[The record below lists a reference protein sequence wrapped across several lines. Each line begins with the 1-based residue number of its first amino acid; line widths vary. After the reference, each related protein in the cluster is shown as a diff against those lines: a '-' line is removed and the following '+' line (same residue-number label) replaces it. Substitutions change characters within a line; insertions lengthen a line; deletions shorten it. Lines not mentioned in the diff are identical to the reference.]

1 MIKFFFIIVPSIALS
16 IGYCFG
22 QSNKIDSLQRVI
34 ARHTRDTN
42 EIKAI
47 DLLAEEFQRK
57 DMTKA
62 KNYVYQQIELAKA
75 LNTNFRISAAYTR
88 LVSIYQN
95 AGRLDSARYYLLRL
109 DALAK
114 NSNDKK
120 ALANYAQAA
129 GLFYKNQGK
138 YKEALP
144 FLLESSQ
151 LTTTKVG
158 KAGSLLNVGNAYL
171 NLGELKN
178 AADYHLKALTVF
190 EEIKNERGQSFC
202 LNSLGIDYIKL
213 RQYDAAEK
221 YLIRSEKLKE
231 RLEDKRGFIECWVN
245 LGEVYEQTKRPER
258 ALQYLNKALALAQ
271 ELKLLR
277 EEAKINLSI
286 GLILRERG
294 KGEEA
299 VGNFNEA
306 LRLGSKVAD
315 SVLVSRVRT
324 YLISTA
330 NNQQKEK
337 KEEQI
342 FLQNIKISLENK
354 ALEYAADGHIQL
366 AKWYEQHNQ
375 FEKALQ
381 NLKIGHQLADSISG
395 NQVAIQLK
403 QLEEEYKTA
412 KKEKEI
418 TLLKKDR
425 ELQALSLSRQRVI
438 ITSGSITLI
447 VIIVLGSILVN
458 RYKVT
463 NQTKRLLEIEKV
475 RNNIAR
481 DLHDDIGSTLSSI
494 NILSKVARE
503 EKNGNT
509 ESYLKQI
516 GEQSARMMEYMSD
529 MVWSINPNNDSL
541 SQMLIRMREFA
552 NDILETKNIDYHFSE
567 KVAEDLVLNTE
578 QRKNVFL
585 IFKEALNNAAKYS
598 QASSIE
604 IALDRQ
610 NEWLVLSLHDNGKG
624 FDPQTSKAGNGLRN
638 LHERASAVRGTLAIT
653 SVVNGGTKIELKVPI
668 A

>member
-1 MIKFFFIIVPSIALS
+1 MRKIFFFITFWVVFP

-22 QSNKIDSLQRVI
+22 QSSKIDSLQRVI
-34 ARHTRDTN
+34 ARHSRDTN

-57 DMTKA
+57 DMAKA
-62 KNYVYQQIELAKA
+62 KNYVFQQIELSKA
-75 LNTNFRISAAYTR
+75 LNTNFGMSGAYTR

-95 AGRLDSARYYLLRL
+95 AGRLDSAQYYLSHLE
-109 DALAK
+109 ALAK
-114 NSNDKK
+114 DRTDKK
-120 ALANYAQAA
+120 SAVRFAQAA

-171 NLGELKN
+171 NLGELMN
-178 AADYHLKALTVF
+178 AADYHLKSLTIF

-202 LNSLGIDYIKL
+202 LNSLGVDYIKL
-213 RQYDAAEK
+213 RQYEAAEK
-221 YLIRSEKLKE
+221 YLILSEKLKE
-231 RLEDKRGFIECWVN
+231 RLEDKRGFIDCWIN
-245 LGEVYEQTKRPER
+245 LGEVYEQTKRTER
-258 ALQYLNKALALAQ
+258 AMQYFKKALTLAR
-271 ELKLLR
+271 ELKLMR

-286 GLILRERG
+286 GLILQERG
-294 KGEEA
+294 KSEEA

-306 LRLGSKVAD
+306 LRLGSQVGD

-324 YLISTA
+324 NLISTA

-337 KEEQI
+337 KEEQV
-342 FLQNIKISLENK
+342 FLRNIKISLENK

-366 AKWYEQHNQ
+366 AKYYEQHNQ
-375 FEKALQ
+375 FEKALK

-403 QLEEEYKTA
+403 QLEEEYKAT

-529 MVWSINPNNDSL
+529 MVWSISPNNDSL

-552 NDILETKNIDYHFSE
+552 NDILETKNIDYHFLE
-567 KVAEDLVLNTE
+567 KVSDDLVLNTE
-578 QRKNVFL
+578 QRKNIFL
-585 IFKEALNNAAKYS
+585 VFKEALNNAAKYS
-598 QASSIE
+598 QANRIE
-604 IALDRQ
+604 ITLDRQ
-610 NEWLVLSLHDNGKG
+610 NEWLVLAIHDNGKG
-624 FDPQTSKAGNGLRN
+624 FDPQTSKVGNGLRN
-638 LHERASAVRGTLAIT
+638 LCERASAMRGTLAIT
-653 SVVNGGTKIELKVPI
+653 SAINEGTKIELKVPI

>member
-1 MIKFFFIIVPSIALS
+1 LVISYIVFTV
-16 IGYCFG
+16 GFCFG

-34 ARHTRDTN
+34 ARHTHDTI

-47 DLLAEEFQRK
+47 SILAEEFQRK
-57 DMTKA
+57 DMAKA
-62 KNYVYQQIELAKA
+62 KSYVFQQIELAKA
-75 LNTNFRISAAYTR
+75 LNTNFGMSWAYLR

-95 AGRLDSARYYLLRL
+95 AGRLDSAQYYLLRL
-109 DALAK
+109 EALAK
-114 NSNDKK
+114 NNNDKK
-120 ALANYAQAA
+120 AFGNYAQAA

-144 FLLESSQ
+144 FLLEAIELSA
-151 LTTTKVG
+151 TKVG
-158 KAGSLLNVGNAYL
+158 KAGALLNVGNAYL
-171 NLGELKN
+171 NMGELKN
-178 AADYHLKALTVF
+178 AADYHLKALTIF

-202 LNSLGIDYIKL
+202 LNSLGIDYTKL
-213 RQYDAAEK
+213 RQYAAAEK

-231 RLEDKRGFIECWVN
+231 RMEDKRGFIDCWIN
-245 LGEVYEQTKRPER
+245 LGEVYDQTKRPER
-258 ALQYLNKALALAQ
+258 AMQYFKKALTLAR
-271 ELKLLR
+271 ELKLMR

-286 GLILRERG
+286 GLILQERG
-294 KGEEA
+294 KSEEA

-306 LRLGSKVAD
+306 LRLGSQVGD

-324 YLISTA
+324 NLLSTA

-337 KEEQI
+337 KEEQV
-342 FLQNIKISLENK
+342 FLRNIKISLENK
-354 ALEYAADGHIQL
+354 ALEYAADGHFQL
-366 AKWYEQHNQ
+366 AKYYEQHNQ

-403 QLEEEYKTA
+403 QLEEEYKTE

-438 ITSGSITLI
+438 IMSGSITLI
-447 VIIVLGSILVN
+447 VVVVLGSILVN

-529 MVWSINPNNDSL
+529 MVWSINTNNDSL

-567 KVAEDLVLNTE
+567 KVSEDLVLNTE
-578 QRKNVFL
+578 QRKNIFL
-585 IFKEALNNAAKYS
+585 VFKEALNNAAKYS

-604 IALDRQ
+604 IALNRQ
-610 NEWLVLSLHDNGKG
+610 NQWLVLAISDDGKG

-638 LHERASAVRGTLAIT
+638 LHERASAMQGTLAIT
-653 SVVNGGTKIELKVPI
+653 SVINEGTKIELKVPI